1 MGRTEVLV
9 PRSASKF
16 LSLSRGVS
24 STSRDLVILRREL
37 QWGCFSLLFILVNHE
52 FNNVAS
58 KSVTNILCPHMRPAN
73 KLETEFVLCSNLQHF
88 YFSNISELR
97 DDYLWRNCFGNA
109 AARSLSWLLRLVI
122 ETCESVVSHR
132 GRFQSVCGRKGI
144 NFKLGSKTA
153 LLFTWPGLCS
163 SMLEWIALTSPLK

>member
-37 QWGCFSLLFILVNHE
+37 QQGCFSLLFFLTMNSIMLPPKVL
-52 FNNVAS
+52 
-58 KSVTNILCPHMRPAN
+58 LCPRMRPAN

-97 DDYLWRNCFGNA
+97 DDYLWRNCFGSA
-109 AARSLSWLLRLVI
+109 AARSLSWLRLVV